1 MAQAENGGWIEH
13 SPKRDWGIKS
23 RLEGLQER
31 HGSELKADSS
41 SIQNRLGAG
50 NRATLV
56 EWDQAAT
63 AVGSSRF
70 CPSLGLHGRSTWDH
84 PEVLI

>member
-1 MAQAENGGWIEH
+1 MEH

-23 RLEGLQER
+23 RLEGLQEG
-31 HGSELKADSS
+31 HGGELKADCSS
-41 SIQNRLGAG
+41 VQDQLGTRNRV
-50 NRATLV
+50 TLV